1 MDSSSH
7 HAWDDQNLGTTHW
20 RDWLRLGITPLL
32 GAQAQRTLISEFG
45 HPCAVFA
52 QPVPMLQRFVTE
64 AQAQSLQ
71 HIPPEWEAVCERIQA
86 WLDKTP
92 PGTQQ
97 EVWAWDHARYP
108 ESLRNIDEPPW
119 VLFAQGQLQHACW
132 QGVAMVGSRN
142 PTPQGKENA
151 RRFASQLQQSGC
163 CIVSGLAMGIDAAA
177 HQGAME
183 NANSERCVTVAV
195 VGCGLDLVYPRQ
207 NHTLG
212 KQVAQ
217 HGWLLSELPPGTPP
231 LPHHF
236 PRRNRLIAGLS
247 HGVLVVEAALKSGS
261 LITADLALSQGKE
274 VFAIP
279 GSIHSVLSR
288 GCHALLRQ
296 GAKLV
301 ETAHD
306 VLEEL
311 PFFTAVLPD
320 TAAVP
325 GATPP
330 ADHNQQAVCK
340 ALGHEPQHFESLLL
354 HSGLALEDALMAL
367 QQLQDRKRVVAMP
380 GGMYQLIH

>member
-7 HAWDDQNLGTTHW
+7 NTWVDKDPDPHHW

-32 GAQAQRTLISEFG
+32 GAQAQRTLISEFR
-45 HPCAVFA
+45 HPTAVFA
-52 QPVPMLQRFVTE
+52 QPVSILQRFVNE
-64 AQAQSLQ
+64 AQARSLQ
-71 HIPPEWEAVCERIQA
+71 RIPPEWEAICERTQA
-86 WLDKTP
+86 WLDTTP
-92 PGTQQ
+92 QGIQQ
-97 EVWAWDHARYP
+97 EVWGWDHPRYP

-183 NANSERCVTVAV
+183 TANSERCVTVAV
-195 VGCGLDLVYPRQ
+195 VGCGPDLVYPRQ
-207 NHTLG
+207 NHSLA

-217 HGWLLSELPPGTPP
+217 HGWLISELPPGTPP

-247 HGVLVVEAALKSGS
+247 HGVIVVEAALKSGS

-301 ETAHD
+301 ETAQD

-311 PFFTAVLPD
+311 PFFTTVLPD

-325 GATPP
+325 GTTPP
-330 ADHNQQAVCK
+330 ADQNQLAVCK
-340 ALGHEPQHFESLLL
+340 ALGHEPQHFESMLL
-354 HSGLALEDALMAL
+354 HSGLALEVALMAL